1 MKQVNKIGILV
12 SWPREIDM
20 YDRLLSTS
28 SDKYEIIANDFKS
41 FEKGRNL
48 SNKKIIQI
56 LDKKKIKYSLFSNV
70 YKKNK
75 YSIILSTGEISGYK
89 ISLYSTVRF
98 LYAITIG
105 SFLKFF
111 KISKLLINI
120 FGRPFDGGGI
130 DAKLGAVWLP
140 EKILGKT
147 VIKFPDGMDV
157 KTKNYPFNI
166 YKNVFDI
173 YFSYCDLEIKLIESK
188 FQKKCVK
195 IDYFR
200 FNEHNNNNKFK
211 KENLIKEFK
220 LNPQKKIIYWM
231 PTYINNFN
239 EENENLKNWIHKIN
253 FLNNYY
259 NVVLKPH
266 PKTLSTNK
274 KFLDQLKKLNYVLDE
289 NFDKKI
295 MECILSADLI
305 LADYGSIPFDTI
317 FLKKKLVLLNLRK
330 NTLFEKDLIYN
341 ESLDILLRNDVQNLN
356 IDLSETEI
364 LKKINIK
371 MIKNDSQDLNNL
383 KIKYY
388 GKKIYLNFYETKK
401 FLDNKLNILDSI
413 K

>member
-1 MKQVNKIGILV
+1 MKQVKKIGILV

-28 SDKYEIIANDFKS
+28 SDKYEIIANNFKS

-195 IDYFR
+195 IDNFR
-200 FNEHNNNNKFK
+200 FNEYNNNNKFK
-211 KENLIKEFK
+211 KENLIREFK

-231 PTYINNFN
+231 PTHINNFN

-388 GKKIYLNFYETKK
+388 GKKINLNFYETKK
-401 FLDNKLNILDSI
+401 FLVNKLNI
-413 K
+413 